1 MISFSKERI
10 GSFYI
15 RGFLKDL
22 DVLNFAGVMGMTRG
36 NEVLLPRGGIIPTE
50 SYIILRAT

>member
-1 MISFSKERI
+1 MISFSKGRI

-36 NEVLLPRGGIIPTE
+36 NEVLPRGGIIPTE